1 MKLLSVIGGAISLN
15 VFQAKLLQKGGQTGS
30 EQVPLASL
38 KCCVSNDRNSNIGAI
53 FFV

>member
-30 EQVPLASL
+30 EQVPLETVTS
-38 KCCVSNDRNSNIGAI
+38 GQ
-53 FFV
+53 FFSFNNK